1 MVSHKHKFVFIHIPK
16 CGGSSIESFFGY
28 DLWDKKRFPNSFY
41 SYDLALGKDPSTKKY
56 LQHLTIHEIKQM
68 FSDSVG
74 DYFSFSFVR
83 NPWSR
88 HVSDFLYFGGLRRS
102 TFKHFLLNPPK
113 ADLSHAIPQF
123 DFLYS
128 SSGKLLVDF
137 VGRIENFQHDFDQ
150 ICDKI
155 QIPRQELPH
164 KNKTSHKH
172 YTEYYDNETRE
183 IVEQKYAKDIE
194 HLGYEFGE

>member
-1 MVSHKHKFVFIHIPK
+1 MIIDKHKTIFIHIPK

-28 DLWDKKRFPNSFY
+28 NLWNKRKFPNSFY
-41 SYDLALGKDPSTKKY
+41 SYDVLLGRDPNTNKY
-56 LQHLTIHEIKQM
+56 LQHLTMHEIQEIK
-68 FSDSVG
+68 G
-74 DYFSFSFVR
+74 DTISEYFSFAFIR

-88 HVSDFLYFGGLRRS
+88 HVSDFLYFGGPRRS

-123 DFLYS
+123 DFIYS
-128 SSGKLLVDF
+128 SSGKLLIDF

-194 HLGYEFGE
+194 YLGYKFGE